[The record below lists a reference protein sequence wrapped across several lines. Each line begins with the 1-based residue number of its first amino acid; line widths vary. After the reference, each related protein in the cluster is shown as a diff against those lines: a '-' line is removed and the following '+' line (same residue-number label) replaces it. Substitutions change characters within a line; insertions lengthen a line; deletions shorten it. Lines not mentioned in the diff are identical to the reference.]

1 MATLIS
7 NTGIQFI
14 EWTAKIDYDTL
25 RGVKLNYRSL
35 LTPSSQND
43 STFKWVYDDLE
54 KIDGKEKQV
63 VDENGAV
70 SPDSDEFFQDQW
82 YRSAFIH
89 SCNQMDPGGKPQLF
103 ISKSD
108 REYENAGGKRVEDL
122 VVESLSSHESNF
134 KRFEK
139 KVDTITIL

>member
-89 SCNQMDPGGKPQLF
+89 SCNQMDPYANKQMGIPIFPVFGKKKGG
-103 ISKSD
+103 
-108 REYENAGGKRVEDL
+108 N
-122 VVESLSSHESNF
+122 SLEMSFFMKN
-134 KRFEK
+134 K
-139 KVDTITIL
+139 KTTPVIAKQIRAITE